1 MKKMLY
7 DFMFDNQIPFTYPP
21 YSEMS
26 LMKKIDIKYLKF
38 VKEFIKKNKL
48 QLRVRYR
55 GSSTDNYRRNPSYVL
70 MNNAQTFALYER

>member
-7 DFMFDNQIPFTYPP
+7 DFMFDNQIPFTFPMYG
-21 YSEMS
+21 EMS

-38 VKEFIKKNKL
+38 VKEFIRKNRL

-55 GSSTDNYRRNPSYVL
+55 GSSTDTYRRNPSYVL
-70 MNNAQTFALYER
+70 MNEAQTFALYER